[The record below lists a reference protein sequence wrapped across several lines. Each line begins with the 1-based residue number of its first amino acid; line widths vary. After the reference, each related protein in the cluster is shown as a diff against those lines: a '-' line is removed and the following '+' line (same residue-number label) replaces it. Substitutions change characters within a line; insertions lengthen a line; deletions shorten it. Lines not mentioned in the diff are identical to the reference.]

1 MLTNRM
7 LQLDG
12 IRGIAVGLV
21 VLHHWTEAG
30 RSMDLGNIGVQL
42 FFVLSGFLITGI
54 LLDMRASLEP
64 GKRSFRNILSNFWQ
78 NRAARIWP
86 VCFLTLAAVFLAGDR
101 FEKRTDM
108 MWHAVF
114 ASNFLFIE
122 RGEFGSS
129 LAHFWTLAVEQQFY
143 LVWPFAI
150 LIAKRRWLEPIIV
163 ALVVLAPLTRA
174 GIYAAGYHDF
184 TQYNLLPVASFD
196 SLGLG
201 ALVALWAR
209 LPEAQSVVRRRVLA
223 VVALLGAAAFAA
235 SQLLGPLPA
244 NIQQTF
250 YSIMFAWLIA
260 GASEGLPRFA
270 GRLLQS
276 RALAGLGTISYA
288 VYVYHMFAPR
298 IVGAGLRAMNAPAE
312 IQQGIS
318 LFALSALLTLL
329 AASLSWFLMERPIN
343 RARRNWQERVK
354 VQRSPLGEVTR

>member
-54 LLDMRASLEP
+54 LLDMRASFEL
-64 GKRSFRNILSNFWQ
+64 GKRSFRDILSTFWQ
-78 NRAARIWP
+78 SRAARIWP

-101 FEKRTDM
+101 FEKRADM

-150 LIAKRRWLEPIIV
+150 LLVRRKWLEPITL

-209 LPEAQSVVRRRVLA
+209 LPEAQSAVRRRLLA
-223 VVALLGAAAFAA
+223 TGAMLAAAAFAA
-235 SQLLGPLPA
+235 SQALGPLPA

-250 YSIMFAWLIA
+250 YSIVFAWLISL
-260 GASEGLPRFA
+260 ASEGLP
-270 GRLLQS
+270 GS
-276 RALAGLGTISYA
+276 RSK
-288 VYVYHMFAPR
+288 
-298 IVGAGLRAMNAPAE
+298 RA
-312 IQQGIS
+312 
-318 LFALSALLTLL
+318 
-329 AASLSWFLMERPIN
+329 
-343 RARRNWQERVK
+343 
-354 VQRSPLGEVTR
+354 